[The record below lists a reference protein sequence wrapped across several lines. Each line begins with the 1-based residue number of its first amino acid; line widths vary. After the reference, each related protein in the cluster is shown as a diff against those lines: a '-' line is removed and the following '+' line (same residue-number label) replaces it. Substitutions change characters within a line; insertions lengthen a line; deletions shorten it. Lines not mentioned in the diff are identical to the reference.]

1 MSIRTTAKTFI
12 HHSTTLLR
20 IIVAVLVLWWLF
32 RTGKFDFSVLLASKT
47 GQFRFSIWYLSVV
60 LVPVSL
66 CLLAFRWQ
74 QFLSLQGIHI
84 GFRTSLRLT
93 LVANFFM
100 VALPGMIGGDV
111 VKIVSLCKSMQS
123 RRLNAV
129 SATLMDR
136 VFGTYALFG
145 IGTFAAVCFL
155 FFRQFGG
162 SEIKDPTTLSR
173 VLLIPPVLFLG
184 ATAILAVA
192 MNQVAYTRFVVPILV
207 RIPAGEYLHRV
218 LETINMHGR
227 HLGKVSW
234 LVAISL
240 LIHLVNIIVIMC
252 VAQAVQDPL
261 SPLTHF
267 LLNPIG
273 LTGNL
278 IPITP
283 GGIGLTE
290 GIFQYLYSSA
300 GSDYG
305 ATIGLI
311 SRLLRYIVF
320 VGLGFPVFVF
330 MRSSI
335 VVRLAREESG
345 V

>member
-1 MSIRTTAKTFI
+1 MSLRTIVKPLM
-12 HHSTTLLR
+12 HHSMTLSR
-20 IIVAVLVLWWLF
+20 IVVAVLVLGWLF
-32 RTGKFDFSVLLASKT
+32 RAGIFDFSVLLDSKT
-47 GQFRFSIWYLSVV
+47 GQFRLSVWYLSVV
-60 LVPVSL
+60 LIPVSL

-84 GFRTSLRLT
+84 GFGTSLRLT

-100 VALPGMIGGDV
+100 VALPGVIGGDV
-111 VKIVSLCKSMQS
+111 VKTMSLCKNMQS
-123 RRLNAV
+123 QRLNAI

-145 IGTFAAVCFL
+145 IGTFAAACFL
-155 FFRQFGG
+155 FFQQLIG
-162 SEIKDPTTLSR
+162 SKIKDPITLNR
-173 VLLIPPVLFLG
+173 ALLIPPVLFLG
-184 ATAILAVA
+184 ATVVLAVA

-311 SRLLRYIVF
+311 SRLLQYIVF
-320 VGLGFPVFVF
+320 AGLGFPALVL
-330 MRSSI
+330 MRSRI
-335 VVRLAREESG
+335 VVRLAGEESD